1 MRISPKLTSDRSQ
14 YLREIALQLRC
25 DVIECL
31 TRAGSGHPGGSLSSA
46 DIVATLFFDVMKLDP
61 LDPAMIDRDR
71 FILAKGHAAPL
82 LYAALA
88 NLGYFP
94 REELLTLRHLGSRLQ
109 GHPDMLK
116 TPGVEASTG
125 SLGQGL
131 SIAVGLA
138 LGATMDEA
146 DWGVYALLGDGEMQ
160 EGQVWEAAMA
170 AAHYGL
176 GNLVAVIDNN
186 GLQIDGRIVD
196 VMSPEPVADKWRAFG
211 WEVFEI
217 DGHDFGQIHETLRVA
232 QKSDRPAVIIAHT
245 TKGKGVDFMEGDGSW
260 HGKAPSDEQCSLA
273 LEQLRRLKPHE

>member
-1 MRISPKLTSDRSQ
+1 M
-14 YLREIALQLRC
+14 ALQLRC
-25 DVIECL
+25 DVIESL

-46 DIVATLFFDVMKLDP
+46 DIVATLFFDVMKLDSQ
-61 LDPAMIDRDR
+61 DPGMVDRDR

-94 REELLTLRHLGSRLQ
+94 REELQTLRQLGSRLQ

-138 LGATMDEA
+138 LGATIDGA

-170 AAHYGL
+170 AAHYRL
-176 GNLVAVIDNN
+176 GNLVAVVDNN

-196 VMSPEPVADKWRAFG
+196 VMSPEPLADKWRAFG

-217 DGHDFGQIHETLRVA
+217 DGHDLDQIHDTLRSA
-232 QKSDRPAVIIAHT
+232 QASAGPAVIIAHT
-245 TKGKGVDFMEGDGSW
+245 TKGKGVDFMEDEGSW
-260 HGKAPSDEQCSLA
+260 HGKAPSEDQCRLA
-273 LEQLRRLKPHE
+273 LEQLRRLKSHE